1 MSKKLI
7 NLTGISKS
15 YGDHVVLD
23 DLNLYIRENE
33 FITLLGPSGCGKT
46 TTLRMIAGFEKP
58 DGGEIYFDGREVKD
72 IPVNKRN
79 IGMVFQSYALF
90 PQALLMAESHLVGG
104 YLKYPDL
111 IYLIP
116 CLHLENKCQ
125 IPLKLEKNNH

>member
-1 MSKKLI
+1 MSEVVLKSITKKYGANTVVNSIDLTAENGKLI
-7 NLTGISKS
+7 SI
-15 YGDHVVLD
+15 
-23 DLNLYIRENE
+23 
-33 FITLLGPSGCGKT
+33 LGPSGCGKT

-58 DGGEIYFDGREVKD
+58 DGGEIYFDGGEVKD